1 MRGLLIQKIILIVC
15 LWAVSY
21 TNYGQEVR
29 TIDNKGTINNVDG
42 SNDAFKNN
50 ATNSRVELATQSDD
64 TTARTPGTEFVI
76 LDNGSLGIS
85 ITIPKATL
93 HNNGSTIDTYRV
105 FTNIAT
111 GGNIATAAASV
122 DIGSTFAIS
131 QSSPTQIL
139 SLPNPTDTTAG
150 RLVKVANIGNT
161 GFLMYGIKITPNTFV
176 EYLWNGTNWMST
188 AIPEFNTLMHAEF
201 VPTFDFN
208 VNTITQTSKNFFTS
222 SISNDGAVT
231 KTSDELI
238 TINQSGIYQINFN
251 CLLTHSNG
259 NTRRSPLATIFINGI
274 ATRITA
280 ATGYIRQHTTGNDF
294 SSWNISYSTRLAAS
308 DTIEIRTIRGVNGGI
323 VSIVSSSTSF
333 TITKI
338 GL

>member
-1 MRGLLIQKIILIVC
+1 MGLFIKKALPIIC
-15 LWAVSY
+15 LWVVSY

-29 TIDNKGTINNVDG
+29 TIDNKGTINKVDG

-50 ATNSRVELATQSDD
+50 TTTSSVELATQSDD
-64 TTARTPGTEFVI
+64 TTTRSPGTEFVI

-85 ITIPKATL
+85 IAIPKATL

-111 GGNIATAAASV
+111 GGNIATAAASI

-161 GFLMYGIKITPNTFV
+161 DFIMYGIKITPNTFV

-188 AIPEFNTLMHAEF
+188 AIPEFNTLKHAEF
-201 VPTFDFN
+201 VPTTDFD
-208 VNTITQTSKNFFTS
+208 VNTITQTPKNFFSS

-231 KTSDELI
+231 KTSDALI
-238 TINQSGIYQINFN
+238 TIDQSGLYQINFN
-251 CLLTHSNG
+251 CLITHSNG
-259 NTRRSPLATIFINGI
+259 NTRRSPQATIFINGT
-274 ATRITA
+274 AARVTA
-280 ATGYIRQHTTGNDF
+280 ATGYIRQHNTGNDF
-294 SSWNISYSTRLAAS
+294 SSWNISYIIRLADT
-308 DTIEIRTIRGVNGGI
+308 DTIEIRTIRDINGGI

-338 GL
+338 GI